1 MQISKTQRFGLIT
14 FVVLIIAA
22 ILVTTEPWKKSSGE
36 MQTSL
41 EPGVSP
47 PEIALAWTSLSAGY
61 PLTLYTDTILSYSGF
76 DLGYNEEFEQAA
88 WVAYVLTREEI
99 ESGYVE
105 RTDNFRPDP
114 NIVTGSASLADYR
127 RSGFDRGHLAPAGD
141 MQWDPLAMSE
151 SFLMSNMSPQT
162 PQFNRGIWRMLET
175 EVRNWAL
182 EKDSIYVITGPVL
195 PSVDSLIGE
204 NEVGVPRYYFKV
216 LVDLSPPDHSM
227 IAFLLPNVASSD
239 SLMHFAVTVDSLET
253 VTGYDFFAGAP
264 DQEVMDWLEKQLDP
278 DSWKL

>member
-1 MQISKTQRFGLIT
+1 MQISKTQRFGLIV
-14 FVVLIIAA
+14 FIILIIAA

-41 EPGVSP
+41 EPGASP
-47 PEIALAWTSLSAGY
+47 PEILLAWTSLSTGY

-76 DLGYNEEFEQAA
+76 DLGYNEKFEQAA

-99 ESGYVE
+99 ESGHVE
-105 RTDNFRPDP
+105 RTDNFRTDP
-114 NIVTGSASLADYR
+114 NIATGSASLADYR

-141 MQWDPLAMSE
+141 MQWDSLAMSE

-162 PQFNRGIWRMLET
+162 AQFNRGIWRMLET

-227 IAFLLPNVASSD
+227 IAFLLPNLASSD

-264 DQEVMDWLEKQLDP
+264 DQEAMDWLEKQLDP
-278 DSWKL
+278 DSWK

>member
-1 MQISKTQRFGLIT
+1 
-14 FVVLIIAA
+14 
-22 ILVTTEPWKKSSGE
+22 

-41 EPGVSP
+41 GPGTSP
-47 PEIALAWTSLSAGY
+47 PEIVLAWTSLSTGY
-61 PLTLYTDTILSYSGF
+61 PLTPYTDTILSYSGF

-99 ESGYVE
+99 DSGHVE
-105 RTDNFRPDP
+105 RTDNFRPDT
-114 NIVTGSASLADYR
+114 NIATGSASLADYR

-141 MQWDPLAMSE
+141 MQWDLLAMSE

-162 PQFNRGIWRMLET
+162 PQFNRGIWRLLET

-195 PSVDSLIGE
+195 SSVDSLIGD

-227 IAFLLPNVASSD
+227 IAFLLPNLASSD
-239 SLMHFAVTVDSLET
+239 SLMHFAVTVDSLER

-264 DQEVMDWLEKQLDP
+264 NREVMDWLEKQLEP
-278 DSWKL
+278 GSWIK